1 MQIPLKGFQ
10 IDHALA
16 QPHLARLISQSLKDI
31 VCPLPVWFPVI
42 KQNYEAVRT
51 YLLGFFFFFSIK

>member
-51 YLLGFFFFFSIK
+51 YLFFFFY